1 MVAHDFAHTEQTM
14 WLAVLLA
21 AQLHVNATPQP
32 RELGAFYFNALEQSQ
47 VWVELAAR
55 PAGGGDSPVRIN
67 VTVKFRGR
75 ELPGAPKIATI
86 RASSNIFVAPL
97 HVTIPVLTF
106 HLADDTVL
114 NLTGPGSVF
123 AFTANCDNCAA
134 DTLVTDVPF
143 SVVEQMSA
151 SSVILVEALGFS
163 VRLVPEDVAAIRKLV
178 DAVRDGVKVADH

>member
-1 MVAHDFAHTEQTM
+1 M
-14 WLAVLLA
+14 WSAVLLA
-21 AQLHVNATPQP
+21 AQLHANATPQP

-47 VWVELAAR
+47 IWVEVAPR
-55 PAGGGDSPVRIN
+55 PSDGRDSPVRIN

-75 ELPGAPKIATI
+75 ELHGAPKIATL

-97 HVTIPVLTF
+97 HVTIPVLRF

-114 NLTGPGSVF
+114 DLTGPGSVY

-134 DTLVTDVPF
+134 DTLVTDVPV

-163 VRLVPEDVAAIRKLV
+163 VRLVPDDVAAIRRLV
-178 DAVRDGVKVADH
+178 DAVRDGAKVVDH

>member
-1 MVAHDFAHTEQTM
+1 M

-47 VWVELAAR
+47 VWVELAPR
-55 PAGGGDSPVRIN
+55 PSGGGDSPVRIN

-75 ELPGAPKIATI
+75 ELRGTPKTATV
-86 RASSNIFVAPL
+86 RASSNIFAAPL

-114 NLTGPGSVF
+114 DLTGPGS
-123 AFTANCDNCAA
+123 
-134 DTLVTDVPF
+134 
-143 SVVEQMSA
+143 
-151 SSVILVEALGFS
+151 
-163 VRLVPEDVAAIRKLV
+163 
-178 DAVRDGVKVADH
+178 